1 MLRRLVESGRV
12 TAASSV
18 QRMLGGEVTASLIS
32 IPQLMKTV
40 RLFGQVTRR
49 LMKEVKLVA
58 KLRWRKD

>member
-1 MLRRLVESGRV
+1 MLRRLVENGRV

-18 QRMLGGEVTASLIS
+18 QMMLDVEVTASLIS
-32 IPQLMKTV
+32 IPQLMKAV

-58 KLRWRKD
+58 KLRRRKD